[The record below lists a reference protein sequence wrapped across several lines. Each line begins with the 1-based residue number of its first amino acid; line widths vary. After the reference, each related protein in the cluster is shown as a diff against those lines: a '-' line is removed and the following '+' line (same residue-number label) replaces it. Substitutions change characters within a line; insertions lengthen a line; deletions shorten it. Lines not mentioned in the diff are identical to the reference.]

1 MTPASLKKLP
11 KLALLFVLGAAATAQ
26 AELRTFTSPDGRAL
40 QGDIQSA
47 TADSVTLKLAN
58 GQPLTAPVSKFSDVD
73 KAYIAEWRKANPATT
88 KYDFAASYSKEKVSS
103 SKQKTGAVEQ
113 TVENWICNLKI
124 TNRSGQLLENL
135 KVNYEVLCE
144 RASDGATGPRKVTGS
159 VEIPSIKHLE
169 ETKLPTGQITLAES
183 KLRAGFYYK
192 DGTRPRNKDSI
203 ESVGIKI
210 VHNQQVVFEWSS
222 DGAASDKGA
231 LSR

>member
-11 KLALLFVLGAAATAQ
+11 KLALFFVLGAAVTAQ
-26 AELRTFTSPDGRAL
+26 AELRTFTSPDGRTL
-40 QGDIQSA
+40 QGNIQSA

-103 SKQKTGAVEQ
+103 TKQNLGSVEQ
-113 TVENWICNLKI
+113 NVERWICNLKI
-124 TNRSGQLLENL
+124 ANRSGQLLENL
-135 KVNYEVLCE
+135 KVNYEVQCN
-144 RASDGATGPRKVTGS
+144 RAADGTAGPRKVVGS
-159 VEIPSIKHLE
+159 LNIASIKHLE
-169 ETKLPTGQITLAES
+169 ETKLQTEQVTLIES
-183 KLRAGFYYK
+183 KLRGGYYYK

-210 VHNQQVVFEWSS
+210 VHDKQVVFEWSS